1 MRHFLVGTVAT
12 VLVAAF
18 TATAWTEPSSRDIAA
33 RIEAIPVQTLT
44 ISDQQFLSGNAYG
57 RPTTIA
63 GVLRIAQGT
72 GRLPVVIFISGSG
85 GFNANTDVWD
95 RQFLEMGISTF
106 AMDVFAGRGLSTV
119 VPDQSQLGRLNAIL
133 DLYRSIAVLAAHP
146 RVDPT
151 RIAVMGFSRGGQAA
165 LYASVKRFQKLW
177 NTAGVEP
184 AAYFA
189 LYPQCTATFID
200 DDKVSDHPIR
210 IFHGIPDD
218 YNEIAPCR
226 RYFERLEKTAKD
238 IEMMEFPDTMHAYD
252 FPLFSTTPTVVQN
265 GQTLHCSLVEEPI
278 GVMINT
284 ETQRPFTFADACV
297 GRNPRVAY
305 SATAT
310 HATERVVKEV
320 LGAQFKLR

>member
-1 MRHFLVGTVAT
+1 MRKALMGIFAAAIL
-12 VLVAAF
+12 AAF
-18 TATAWTEPSSRDIAA
+18 AAPASADPASKNIAA

-44 ISDQQFLSGNAYG
+44 ISDQQFLSGDANG

-72 GRLPVVIFISGSG
+72 GRLPVVIFVSGSG

-95 RQFLEMGISTF
+95 RQFLELGISTF
-106 AMDVFAGRGLSTV
+106 AMDVFAGRGITSV

-133 DLYRSIAVLAAHP
+133 DVYRSLAVLAAHP
-146 RVDPT
+146 RVDPS

-177 NTAGVEP
+177 NTASVEP

-189 LYPQCTATFID
+189 LYPQCTATFIGD
-200 DDKVSDHPIR
+200 GEVSDHPIR

-226 RYFERLEKTAKD
+226 RYYERLKKSASD
-238 IEMMEFPDTMHAYD
+238 VEMMEFPDTMHAYD

-265 GQTLHCSLVEEPI
+265 GQTLHCSLVEGAI
-278 GVMINT
+278 GVIINT
-284 ETQRPFTFADACV
+284 ETQQPFTFADACV
-297 GRNPRVAY
+297 GRNPHVAY
-305 SATAT
+305 SDTAT
-310 HATERVVKEV
+310 RATEGVVKEV
-320 LGAQFKLR
+320 LRAKFKLR